1 MAPNNNYSNLY
12 KICFHT
18 LMLPEV
24 LLKLFS
30 SWFYKHT
37 KEV

>member
-1 MAPNNNYSNLY
+1 MIIIQTSIKYVF
-12 KICFHT
+12 I